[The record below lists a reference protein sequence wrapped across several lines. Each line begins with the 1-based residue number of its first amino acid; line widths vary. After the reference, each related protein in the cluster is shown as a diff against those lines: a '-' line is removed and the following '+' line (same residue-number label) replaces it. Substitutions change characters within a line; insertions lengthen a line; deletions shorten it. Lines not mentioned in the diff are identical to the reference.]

1 MHIDNSLA
9 LITPITE
16 VTIVLKRTKWLVSI
30 ILQTTRNVQ
39 LLVWIQLY
47 RNTCVCMRNE
57 CSGKI
62 AANWTQ
68 KKFPLVNTCFVALCA
83 LLIIACVSTIPPNM
97 TDIRLHRVRFYLGD
111 FYSINCIAYNEKN
124 QKVAL
129 LRRRLRKH
137 RPSQSEVESL
147 IEIWNMQHKAPF
159 LEQTIF
165 DDSDNLSLLE
175 SLCWSK
181 SGRLFSCGL
190 NAYLNEYDLAN
201 NKIKQSYDVN
211 SSPAWCLAIDKA
223 DELLAVGTEDGYI
236 CVFKL
241 YDNFV
246 EYDKVLD
253 KTDNRILCLDW
264 QRHAE
269 SGNLLLF
276 AGSID
281 YIKIWAYK
289 SGKCIDSIKVGNT
302 RVVVWTLKVLSDQT
316 IVSGDSNGTI
326 SFWNGKM
333 ATLNVSFNTETKADI
348 LSLCVDNKE
357 NRVFAACVD
366 SRITQYSRDVTRP
379 TNWIK
384 GVIRRPHT
392 HDVRA
397 LCFAGPTRLLSGG
410 VDSLFM
416 QTHLVKSG
424 PRPLD
429 SYASYLPNIANKISV
444 VVTPEGSFVGL
455 QFRKY
460 IQIWK
465 LGCAE
470 EGVGDNSMPNSTN
483 ITQLSIIDNARKMLE
498 VTSRKMLISFAMN
511 RTWLVYAN
519 YANLKIFHWDVEK
532 VEKVKLLSAPVAGVG
547 QIVLDKNNRMVVSHG
562 RMLEYFKLDKFGVV
576 PQHSAALVGR
586 VAQMCTDQHKLF
598 VSVDDEKHSIQIY
611 NMKTYELIGDIINP
625 LTPLTMA
632 INTYTGAER
641 LVVAYANSVVS
652 EYNLATYKL
661 ITAHTLSS
669 LKSNENKECKD
680 FNENWPIKQI
690 AFAEG
695 MILFSNDNNMYGL
708 NVRTSR
714 LTKCEGYRHI
724 VAMTNLSLHE
734 LVVVEV
740 TPDMIFGALPPAFSV
755 KTFGT

>member
-1 MHIDNSLA
+1 
-9 LITPITE
+9 
-16 VTIVLKRTKWLVSI
+16 
-30 ILQTTRNVQ
+30 
-39 LLVWIQLY
+39 
-47 RNTCVCMRNE
+47 
-57 CSGKI
+57 
-62 AANWTQ
+62 
-68 KKFPLVNTCFVALCA
+68 
-83 LLIIACVSTIPPNM
+83 M

-165 DDSDNLSLLE
+165 DDSDNLTLLE
-175 SLCWSK
+175 SLIWSK

-190 NAYLNEYDLAN
+190 NAYLNEYDLVN

-211 SSPAWCLAIDKA
+211 SSSAWCLAIDKA

-236 CVFKL
+236 CVFKI

-246 EYDKVLD
+246 EYDKVFD
-253 KTDNRILCLDW
+253 KTDNRIMCIDW
-264 QRHAE
+264 QHSPE
-269 SGNLLLF
+269 TGKLLLF

-281 YIKIWAYK
+281 YIKIWAYQ

-302 RVVVWTLKVLSDQT
+302 RVVVWSLKALSDLT
-316 IVSGDSNGTI
+316 IISGDSNGTI

-348 LSLCVDNKE
+348 LSLCVNSSED
-357 NRVFAACVD
+357 RIYAACVD
-366 SRITQYSRDVTRP
+366 SRIIQYSRDITRP
-379 TNWIK
+379 ANWIK
-384 GVIRRPHT
+384 GAVRRPHT

-397 LCFAGPTRLLSGG
+397 LCLAGPFRLLSGG

-416 QTHLVKSG
+416 QTNLNKPGLNSQ
-424 PRPLD
+424 D
-429 SYASYLPNIANKISV
+429 TYAGFLPNIANKISV

-470 EGVGDNSMPNSTN
+470 EAVGDNFVPNSVN

-498 VTSRKMLISFAMN
+498 ITSRKMLISFAMN
-511 RTWLVYAN
+511 GGWLGYAN
-519 YANLKIFHWDVEK
+519 FSNLKIFQWNVNK
-532 VEKVKLLSAPVAGVG
+532 VEKVRLLNAPLSGVS
-547 QIVLDKNNRMVVSHG
+547 QILMPKGNRMIISRG
-562 RMLEYFKLDKFGVV
+562 RMLEYFKLDKLGVIV
-576 PQHSAALVGR
+576 QQSIALGGR
-586 VAQMCTDQHKLF
+586 IAQMCVNKNKLV
-598 VSVDDEKHSIQIY
+598 VSIDDEKHSVHIFNID
-611 NMKTYELIGDIINP
+611 TYEILGDIRNP
-625 LTPLTMA
+625 LAPITMA
-632 INTYTGAER
+632 INAFSGQHR
-641 LVVAYANSVVS
+641 LVVAYANSVLS
-652 EYNLATYKL
+652 EFSLDNGKL
-661 ITAHTLSS
+661 INIHTLSNF
-669 LKSNENKECKD
+669 KSNENKECKD

-690 AFAEG
+690 AFAEN

-708 NVRTSR
+708 NLRTSK

-724 VAMTNLSLHE
+724 VAMINLSLSE
-734 LVVVEV
+734 LVVVEI
-740 TPDMIFGALPPAFSV
+740 TPDMIFGALPPAFRV
-755 KTFGT
+755 KSFGT